1 MHNESAARRWLPLF
15 ATGVLL
21 GITGWQLVDSKLPP
35 TLIFVEIEA
44 VVVAAVMLEIT
55 IRLRHLARVGPSTA
69 ALVQGLTS
77 VGLCTLILG
86 LSAHLLLHP
95 VPLIVLGFVA
105 VLLTVDPS
113 ARPAVLWTVL
123 LASCAGLAGVWW
135 WGGLF
140 TTHPAEG
147 VKELIQVDALVVGV
161 VVLAYSNWSLT
172 DRHYQAQTRRLRA
185 VADVARRLGLTTDSR
200 GVAAAVLGG
209 CHEAY
214 PDATWGRIMLFDT
227 DSGTLATLPL
237 ILGPS
242 GVTPASGPLVTMASG
257 EGVIGGVYST
267 GEACLLRTPRDIKQ
281 AHANLPA
288 SGLDALANLGGGRRS
303 RSFVAAPLRAAG
315 GRVVGVLVLVSH
327 ARRGAWDVDDLTVV
341 QAIADEAAVAVARAG
356 LFEEKAIHATTD
368 PLTKVGNRRA
378 FEERLGEM
386 SGATAVIAIDVDH
399 LKPIN
404 DEFGHEAGDTLLV
417 EVARTLRAH
426 LRGGDQ
432 LLRIGGDEFVS
443 IMDSTTEEEAIA
455 IAERMR
461 LSLHGVALP
470 HGRARIS
477 AGVAAG
483 GGGVHALWLAADEAL
498 STAKQEGRDRVVVAR
513 KRSLPSLIHGGGG
526 ASEMLD
532 AILSKRQVIRA
543 TFQPIVRLTDHKVL
557 GYEALARVPGL
568 RDPLDGVEDVFALAH
583 RRGVT
588 KEVDWICR
596 RIAIDAASALPPS
609 DPLFLNVSAAMLL
622 DPLHP
627 VDHMLLLAR
636 WAQRDPETMVLEITE
651 RESIADMQRL
661 RFVLASYREHGFQFA
676 LDDIGEGHSTLEL
689 LAASVPEFVKVAK
702 SITQDCGE
710 RGPRAVIEAT
720 VAYARSSGS
729 CVIAEGIEDE
739 ATADQLK
746 ELGVTA
752 GQGYWLGRPEE
763 PPLDVEAR
771 GQATA

>member
-1 MHNESAARRWLPLF
+1 MHNESAARRWLPIF

-21 GITGWQLVDSKLPP
+21 GITGWQLVDSSLPP
-35 TLIFVEIEA
+35 RLMFVEIEV

-55 IRLRHLARVGPSTA
+55 IRLRHAARVSVSVA

-86 LSAHLLLHP
+86 LSAPRLTHP

-113 ARPAVLWTVL
+113 ARPAALWTIL

-135 WGGLF
+135 WGGMF
-140 TTHPAEG
+140 AADG
-147 VKELIQVDALVVGV
+147 FQELIQSGALVVGV

-172 DRHYQAQTRRLRA
+172 DRHYQAQSRRLRA
-185 VADVARRLGLTTDSR
+185 VADVARRLGLTTDSK
-200 GVAAAVLGG
+200 GVAAAVLDG
-209 CHEAY
+209 CHETY
-214 PDATWGRIMLFDT
+214 PDATWGRVLLFDT
-227 DSGTLATLPL
+227 ATGGLGTLPL
-237 ILGPS
+237 ILGPN
-242 GVTPASGPLVTMASG
+242 GVTPASGPPVSMAAG
-257 EGVIGGVYST
+257 EGVIGRVYAT
-267 GEACLLRTPRDIKQ
+267 GEPCLLRTSRDIKL
-281 AHANLPA
+281 AYAELPD
-288 SGLDALANLGGGRRS
+288 SRLEELESLGGGRRS

-315 GRVVGVLVLVSH
+315 GRVIGVLVLISH
-327 ARRGAWDVDDLTVV
+327 ARRGAWDLDDLTVV

-356 LFEEKAIHATTD
+356 LFEERALHATTD

-386 SGATAVIAIDVDH
+386 SSATAVVAIDVDH
-399 LKPIN
+399 LKPLN
-404 DEFGHEAGDTLLV
+404 DEFGHEAGDMLLV
-417 EVARTLRAH
+417 EVARTLRAQ

-443 IMDSTTEEEAIA
+443 IMDATSEAEATA

-483 GGGVHALWLAADEAL
+483 PGGVHALWLAADEAL
-498 STAKQEGRDRVVVAR
+498 SRAKQEGRDRVVVAGER
-513 KRSLPSLIHGGGG
+513 ITPTLINGGSD
-526 ASEMLD
+526 ASAMLD
-532 AILSKRQVIRA
+532 AILSKRRVIRA
-543 TFQPIVRLTDHKVL
+543 SFQPIVRLTDHKVL

-596 RIAIDAASALPPS
+596 RIAMSAASALPQA

-636 WAQRDPETMVLEITE
+636 WAERDPETVVLEITE
-651 RESIADMQRL
+651 RESIADKQRL
-661 RFVLASYREHGFQFA
+661 RFVLASYREHGFRFA

-689 LAASVPEFVKVAK
+689 LAAAVPEYVKVAK
-702 SITQDCGE
+702 SITQDCAE
-710 RGPRAVIEAT
+710 RGARAVIEAT

-739 ATADQLK
+739 ETADQLTG
-746 ELGVTA
+746 LGVTA

-763 PPLDVEAR
+763 PQLDAEAT
-771 GQATA
+771 GEATA